1 MSGNTALQKKMI
13 GIVLSAALVFLGIF
27 SFIAVKRIQ
36 GNARVI
42 NYAGVVRGATQ
53 KLIKEELQGQPDDLL
68 ISRLDNIIDELL
80 TGEGDLQI
88 VRLNSE
94 EFQNLMV
101 RMKESWKELKE
112 EIQRV
117 RQGADKEK
125 LFDMSQDYFEL
136 ADQTVSAAEVY
147 TEKNANMA
155 EHWFI
160 ILTAVFSAVALY
172 LIWLSTVQNRR
183 QKALQRA
190 EDENLMKKERLLK
203 MALELQEPMNEIS
216 ELIYVSDVE
225 NYDLLFVNETGKRE
239 FHLDDID
246 GVKCYK
252 AIQGMDGPC
261 SYCPN
266 SKLKPGEN
274 YTWEITNPLTNRH
287 YVLKDRLI
295 EWDGRKARMEIAFD
309 MTEKE
314 NEKMKLKH
322 MLDTETMVME
332 CIRILYQGHNYDK
345 DIQKVLGQVG
355 IFLQAERTYIFRLRD
370 NEFSNDYEWCA
381 EGVESQKDI
390 LQGIPI
396 SIFKRWLSVFE
407 KQECLVMQDVEA
419 YRESDPE
426 EYELLSIQGIHSL
439 VVSPMEKDGV
449 LVGFLGVDNPPAD
462 KIWNVSSLLQTLC
475 YFILLAFRRAEN
487 EKKLSHLSFHD
498 TLTSFYNRN
507 RFMRDMESL
516 ANQTIPIGIV
526 YLDVN
531 GLKEANDQY
540 GHECG
545 DKLLIAAA
553 DKMKDVFRQA
563 DCYRIGGDEFVVF
576 CLNISEEKF
585 EEKVTALKEAFDFEN
600 DRQCNAAIGAQW
612 TESCKNIKQ
621 IVAEADAKMYE
632 DKKEY
637 YKKIKH
643 ECIEEETG
651 RQ

>member
-13 GIVLSAALVFLGIF
+13 GIVLSAALVFLGAF

-53 KLIKEELQGQPDDLL
+53 KLIKEELQGQPDDQL

-80 TGEGDLQI
+80 TGEGDLGM

-125 LFDMSQDYFEL
+125 LFNMSQDYFEL

-147 TEKNANMA
+147 TEKNANLA
-155 EHWFI
+155 ERWFI
-160 ILTAVFSAVALY
+160 ILMAVFSAVAFY
-172 LIWLSTVQNRR
+172 LIWLSAVQNRR
-183 QKALQRA
+183 QKALQKA
-190 EDENLMKKERLLK
+190 EDENLMKRERLLK
-203 MALELQEPMNEIS
+203 MALELQAPMNEIS

-239 FHLDDID
+239 FHLDDIE

-252 AIQGMDGPC
+252 AIQGKDSPC

-274 YTWEITNPLTNRH
+274 YTWEITNPLTKRH
-287 YVLKDRLI
+287 YLLKDRLI
-295 EWDGRKARMEIAFD
+295 EWDGRKSRMEIAFD

-332 CIRILYQGHNYDK
+332 CIRILYQGHNLDK
-345 DIQKVLGQVG
+345 DIQKVLEQVG
-355 IFLQAERTYIFRLRD
+355 IFLQAERTYIFKLRND
-370 NEFSNDYEWCA
+370 EFSNDYEWCA
-381 EGVESQKDI
+381 EGVKSQKDI

-407 KQECLVMQDVEA
+407 KQECLVMQDLEE

-449 LVGFLGVDNPPAD
+449 LVGFLGADNPPAD

-507 RFMRDMESL
+507 RFMKDIESV
-516 ANQTIPIGIV
+516 ANQNIPIGIV

-531 GLKEANDQY
+531 GLKEANDKY

-576 CLNISEEKF
+576 CLNISKEKF
-585 EEKVTALKEAFDFEN
+585 EEKVAALKESFDFEN

-643 ECIEEETG
+643 EGTAEETE
-651 RQ
+651 R